1 MKAIQ
6 ISEHG
11 GPEALKYQDLPD
23 LIPGDGDAL
32 LEIQAVGVNYTDVYN
47 RAGATPGL
55 PLPRII
61 GVEGAGVVRRIGA
74 GVSQV
79 KEGDVVAYSSVM
91 GSYAEQ
97 AVVPA
102 AKLVKMPD
110 GLDVKVGAAAMLQGM
125 TAHYLCHSTYPVQR
139 GDRTLVHAGAGG
151 VGLLLI
157 QMIKRLGGYVF
168 STVSTEAKAQLAKD
182 AGADHVILYTQ
193 QDFAEEIKSAT
204 NGEGVRVVYDAVGV
218 TTFNK
223 SISSLGR
230 RGHMVL
236 YGNASGPVPDFNPGR
251 LGVGSLYLTRPG
263 LGDYTVTRDELE
275 QRSGDV
281 LGWVK
286 SGDLKLR
293 IEHTFPLADAAEA
306 HRQLEGRATTGK
318 VLLIP

>member
-6 ISEHG
+6 ITEHG
-11 GPEALKYQDLPD
+11 GPETLKYQELPD
-23 LIPGDGDAL
+23 LTPGDGDAL

-61 GVEGAGVVRRIGA
+61 GVEGAGVVLKVGP

-91 GSYAEQ
+91 GSYAGQ

-102 AKLVKMPD
+102 AKLIKMPD
-110 GLDVKVGAAAMLQGM
+110 GLDVRAGAAVMLQGM
-125 TAHYLCHSTYPVQR
+125 TAHYLCHSTYPVQK

-157 QMIKRLGGYVF
+157 QMIKMLGGYVF
-168 STVSTEAKAQLAKD
+168 STVSTDAKAKLAKE
-182 AGADHVILYTQ
+182 AGADEVIMYTQ
-193 QDFAEEIKSAT
+193 DDFAEKIKAAT
-204 NGEGVRVVYDAVGV
+204 NGEGLRVVYDAVGK
-218 TTFNK
+218 TTFDQ
-223 SISSLGR
+223 SISCLGR

-236 YGNASGPVPDFNPGR
+236 YGNASGPVPDMSPGK

-263 LGDYTVTRDELE
+263 LGDYTVSREELE

-293 IEHTFPLADAAEA
+293 IEHTFPLSEAAEA
-306 HRQLEGRATTGK
+306 HRQLEARATTGK